1 MSGAPGRAEASPSPV
16 RACQPPP
23 VERDDPSAA
32 REPAAPVWRDG
43 LWLLLVWG
51 AMFLTGL
58 GAQELRL
65 EEPRRVEPALNMIA
79 AGEWAVT
86 TLGGEAYYRKP
97 PLFNWLVAASF
108 RATGAVN
115 EFTARLPAAAMV
127 LLLALTA
134 WRTGRSWLGR
144 EAALGAGLILL
155 TTVAV
160 VDKGRLAEI
169 EAVHMA
175 LTGMACAVWLEAWAG
190 GRLTAGRWAAT
201 GLLLGLALLAKGPA
215 HLPFFLGLAVLCQG
229 PAAFARE
236 GRRGAFWLGLCCL
249 LLPALLWLLA
259 IREHWPAA
267 AAVWQ
272 GEMTGR
278 FQQATPW
285 TELLQRALREPLG
298 SVLNLMPWALLALAF
313 VRPAVWRELDETQ
326 RRFVRAAAWLALVT
340 IVLLPA
346 VPGYRPRYS
355 MPVYGPVLMALA
367 LGGERL
373 RQGARGWSVWW
384 RALQFVGLLAV
395 LAGAAG
401 TVLAA
406 GAWRWGA
413 AAGATLG
420 VVALRRGR
428 QPALT
433 RSDIWR
439 WSALVLAAAALA
451 AWSLAAPRMAQRQ
464 RLRPAAERV
473 LAQVPA
479 GEKLLLL
486 RPGYVRYLFYLR
498 GRHEFVARPE
508 DLPPQELVLLTT
520 VAQAETLA
528 LRTGRRME
536 VLLEEKLDRLGEGQT
551 VLLLRLGPAP

>member
-1 MSGAPGRAEASPSPV
+1 MDRNEPSSAGNPASPSWQD
-16 RACQPPP
+16 A
-23 VERDDPSAA
+23 
-32 REPAAPVWRDG
+32 
-43 LWLLLVWG
+43 LWLVAVWY
-51 AMFLTGL
+51 ALFLTGL

-65 EEPRRVEPALNMIA
+65 EEPRRVEPALGMIES
-79 AGEWAVT
+79 GNWAVST
-86 TLGGEAYYRKP
+86 IGGEAYYRKP
-97 PLFNWLVAASF
+97 PFLNWLIAASF
-108 RATGAVN
+108 QATGVVD
-115 EFTARLPAAAMV
+115 EFTARLPSATMV

-144 EAALGAGLILL
+144 EGAFGAGLILL
-155 TTVAV
+155 TTIAV

-169 EAVHMA
+169 EAAHMA

-190 GRLTAGRWAAT
+190 GRLSAGRWAAT

-215 HLPFFLGLAVLCQG
+215 HLPFFLGLVVLCQG
-229 PAAFARE
+229 LAGSAGE
-236 GRRGAFWLGLCCL
+236 LRRGRFWLGVSCL

-259 IREHWPAA
+259 IRGHWQAA

-272 GEMTGR
+272 GEVTDR

-285 TELLQRALREPLG
+285 TELLLRALREPLG

-313 VRPAVWRELDETQ
+313 VRPAAWKELDEPQ
-326 RRFVRAAAWLALVT
+326 RRFVRAAGWLALVT

-373 RQGARGWSVWW
+373 RQGARGWSIWW
-384 RALQFVGLLAV
+384 RALQIVGLLAA

-401 TVLAA
+401 AVMSA
-406 GAWRWGA
+406 GAWRWTA
-413 AAGATLG
+413 VAGAVLA

-428 QPALT
+428 RPEQIRPGL
-433 RSDIWR
+433 WR
-439 WSALVLAAAALA
+439 WSALVLAAAGLA

-479 GEKLLLL
+479 GQKLLLL
-486 RPGYVRYLFYLR
+486 RPGYVRYVFYLR
-498 GRHEFVARPE
+498 GRHEFIARPE
-508 DLPPQELVLLTT
+508 DLPAQETVLLTT
-520 VAQAETLA
+520 VAQSDTLA
-528 LRTGRRME
+528 QRTGRRVE
-536 VLLEEKLDRLGEGQT
+536 VLAEERLDRLGEGQA
-551 VLLLRLGPAP
+551 VRLLRLGQAP